1 MLIQALAAYADTRL
15 REQLD
20 DPAFESK
27 RVPLSLEIS
36 ADGKFLG
43 WIPHEE
49 TVTKGKKQFKQIPVQ
64 TVPKSPVN
72 RNSGAHP
79 LLAFDDAKYVF
90 GVGPWTK
97 GGQESDHTEK
107 HAKFVEL
114 IGDAARSTE
123 DEGLMACARFYD
135 RPDQVG
141 AAREAFDVKTTGGIV
156 LSLHPDGPIVRRGKA
171 QSFWREHYGKKFG
184 TRNDAGGVGMCLVS
198 GEIGAIAP
206 THDKIK
212 GAASIGGQASGVA
225 LMSFDKDAFQ
235 SYGWESCAN
244 SPVSPNRAQAYV
256 LALNHLLAGRQTSR
270 VDRNGTA
277 FLFWLR
283 RPDIAFNPM
292 TFLDEAKP
300 DDISRLL
307 QLKANSWLGIDPN
320 DFYVLAVAGNGGRL
334 VVRQWIHES
343 LTGVLSNVAAWFEGL
358 EIIEC
363 FSGEMAAAPKTWE
376 LLDCLARDEPP
387 PGRAIELIQR
397 ALLGRPLGLD
407 LLSAILGRLR
417 AEQGAARLK
426 ATRAG
431 LLRLAVNDEIVRNN
445 KGEPMM
451 NAELNP
457 AESNPAYLC
466 GRLLALF
473 DTLQYYA
480 SESKLNQTV
489 ADRYYTL
496 ASTFPCLA
504 FPKLEDL
511 GLKHMRKLRGG
522 KRSAGIATAI
532 DRQMNEIR
540 GQIGTEFPGQINLV
554 NQGRFALGFHHQ
566 RAEGFKRAEE
576 AKLLKEGIQA

>member
-1 MLIQALAAYADTRL
+1 MLIQALAEYADSRL
-15 REQLD
+15 RDQLD
-20 DPAFESK
+20 DLAFESK
-27 RVPLSLEIS
+27 PVPLSLEIS
-36 ADGKFLG
+36 AAGEFFG
-43 WIPHEE
+43 WIRHEE
-49 TVTKGKKQFKQIPVQ
+49 TVTKGKKQFKQIHVQ

-97 GGQESDHTEK
+97 AGQESDHAEK

-114 IGDAARSTE
+114 IGEAARSTQ
-123 DEGLMACARFYD
+123 DEGLTACARFYD
-135 RPDQVG
+135 RPDQIG
-141 AAREAFDVKTTGGIV
+141 AALASFDVKTTGGIA
-156 LSLHPDGPIVRRGKA
+156 LSLHPDGPIVRREKA
-171 QSFWREHYGKKFG
+171 QTFWREHYGKKFG

-212 GAASIGGQASGVA
+212 GAASIGGQAAGVA

-256 LALNHLLAGRQTSR
+256 LALNHLMAGRQTSR

-283 RPDIAFNPM
+283 QPENAFNPM
-292 TFLDEAKP
+292 SILDEANS
-300 DDISRLL
+300 DDIKRLL
-307 QLKANSWLGIDPN
+307 HLKDNSWLGIDQN

-334 VVRQWIHES
+334 MVRQWIHES
-343 LTGVLSNVAAWFEGL
+343 LTQVLSNVAAWFEGL
-358 EIIEC
+358 KIMDC
-363 FSGEMAAAPKTWE
+363 FTGEMAAPPKTWE
-376 LLDCLARDEPP
+376 LLDSLARDEPP
-387 PGRAIELIQR
+387 PGRAVELIQR

-417 AEQGAARLK
+417 ADQGTARFK
-426 ATRAG
+426 PARAG
-431 LLRLAVNDEIVRNN
+431 LLRLTLNDNY
-445 KGEPMM
+445 KGESPM

-457 AESNPAYLC
+457 AESNTAYLC

-473 DTLQYYA
+473 DNLQYSA
-480 SESKLNQTV
+480 SNSKLNQTV

-496 ASTFPCLA
+496 ASTFPSLA
-504 FPKLEDL
+504 FPKLVDL
-511 GLKHMRKLRGG
+511 GLKHMRKLR
-522 KRSAGIATAI
+522 RDDRGIATAI
-532 DRQMNEIR
+532 DRQMNEIYLR
-540 GQIGTEFPGQINLV
+540 IGTEFPGQLNLL

-566 RAEGFKRAEE
+566 RAEGFKRAHE
-576 AKLLKEGIQA
+576 AKLLKEGIQV